1 MNVYVPDYLPAFR
14 CMTSACRH
22 TCCAGWEID
31 IDAESL
37 ARYERLPGDFGERV
51 RRGISRDG
59 AEGTPHFLLTSDERC
74 PLLRP
79 DGLCELILREGE
91 DALCQ
96 ICRDHPRFRSFYSC
110 RVEMGL
116 GLVCEEA
123 ARLIL
128 TSPHPLRL
136 IPLPGTILEPETP
149 TEDERYLFALR
160 EAWIASLPLQGPEA
174 RLMETLILRHLGEA
188 VSDGRLDERIDFI
201 HRAFDA
207 ITGGWK
213 DGQIATLA
221 ERARVFSDM
230 VEYDDER
237 LEAWVAGESTEDV
250 IERLARIP

>member
-1 MNVYVPDYLPAFR
+1 MNVYVPDYYTDFHCIASR
-14 CMTSACRH
+14 CRH

-31 IDAESL
+31 IDEESL
-37 ARYERLPGDFGERV
+37 ARYDKLPGAFGERV
-51 RRGISRDG
+51 RRGISR
-59 AEGTPHFLLTSDERC
+59 EGTPHFALTAGERC
-74 PLLRP
+74 PLL
-79 DGLCELILREGE
+79 DADNLCELIRHEGE
-91 DALCQ
+91 EALCQ
-96 ICRDHPRFRSFYSC
+96 ICHDHPRFRNFFSD

-123 ARLIL
+123 ARVIL

-136 IPLPGTILEPETP
+136 IPLPGTVLEPETL

-160 EAWIASLPLQGPEA
+160 EAWIASLPLQGSEA

-207 ITGGWK
+207 ITRGWK
-213 DGQIATLA
+213 DGQVATLA
-221 ERARVFSDM
+221 ERARVFSDL

-237 LEAWVAGESTEDV
+237 LEEWISGDKSDAF
-250 IERLARIP
+250 PY